1 MIWLLI
7 PVVVLGVLGV
17 LLGVLTELALHDT
30 RRTQA
35 VADAALR
42 RALEPFDSS
51 SSRSPPTG

>member
-7 PVVVLGVLGV
+7 PVVVLGV

-51 SSRSPPTG
+51 SSRSPPAG